1 MGNIFNADF
10 REFIL
15 ALNNNKVNYLI
26 VGGYAVILHGY
37 TRTTGDIDIWVNR
50 TDDNYQLL
58 TKAFYDFKMPVMGM
72 TKENFL
78 NESEFDVFTYG
89 RLPYVLI
96 L

>member
-1 MGNIFNADF
+1 
-10 REFIL
+10 
-15 ALNNNKVNYLI
+15 
-26 VGGYAVILHGY
+26 
-37 TRTTGDIDIWVNR
+37 
-50 TDDNYQLL
+50 
-58 TKAFYDFKMPVMGM
+58 MPVMGM